1 MLNEND
7 EELNSGVAKKPE
19 TQETSPMPNEAEQF
33 DALPQIAEQLRVEIA
48 KRVVGQKQV
57 IEDMLTALFSNGH
70 CIFVGVPGLAK
81 TLMVNTISETLGLN
95 FRRIQFTPDLMP
107 SDITGAEILNE
118 DKETGRRSLQFV
130 EGPIFTNL
138 LLADEINRTPPK
150 TQAALLESMQEKQV
164 TTLGTTHQLDLP
176 FLVFATQNPVE
187 QEGTY
192 PLPEAALDRFM
203 FSILVEYPSQEDE
216 QEIVRRITRGE
227 APVIS
232 QVLTK
237 EQLLG
242 YHSLLQKMPISDDL
256 ISFVTRL
263 VLLTRPGP
271 KAPEMIQKFV
281 RYGAGTRASIY
292 LTIAART
299 RAALYGHETPSKDDV
314 RAVAKTVLRHRLI
327 CNFQA
332 EAQGISSD
340 QIIDSLL
347 ELV

>member
-1 MLNEND
+1 
-7 EELNSGVAKKPE
+7 
-19 TQETSPMPNEAEQF
+19 MPNEAERF
-33 DALPQIAEQLRVEIA
+33 DALPSIANKLRAEIA
-48 KRVVGQKQV
+48 KRVVGQEHV
-57 IEDMLTALFSNGH
+57 IEEMLIALFSNGH

-81 TLMVNTISETLGLN
+81 TLMVNTISETLGLK
-95 FRRIQFTPDLMP
+95 FQRIQFTPDLMP
-107 SDITGAEILNE
+107 SDITGSEILH
-118 DKETGRRSLQFV
+118 DDRETGTRSLQFV

-164 TTLGTTHQLDLP
+164 TTLGNTHHLDLP

-216 QEIVRRITRGE
+216 KEIIRRITSGHQPNIE
-227 APVIS
+227 PVLS
-232 QVLTK
+232 K
-237 EQLLG
+237 EELLS
-242 YHSLLQKMPISDDL
+242 YHLLLQQMPISDEL
-256 ISFVTRL
+256 LNYVTKL
-263 VLLTRPGP
+263 VLLTRPSSR
-271 KAPEMIQKFV
+271 APDIVQQFV

-299 RAALYGHETPSKDDV
+299 RAALHGHETPSKEDV
-314 RAVAKTVLRHRLI
+314 RAIAKTVLRHRII

-332 EAQGISSD
+332 ESQGITTD
-340 QIIDSLL
+340 KIIESLL
-347 ELV
+347 ELA